1 MEDNGRVIG
10 HICRI
15 HQEDKFS
22 IGMSKSIISTWL
34 NFFFAI
40 KKNVSAKS
48 EYLFKKYIH
57 VA

>member
-1 MEDNGRVIG
+1 MEELIG
-10 HICRI
+10 HICWI
-15 HQEDKFS
+15 YQEDKFS